1 MINGFT
7 IRLNNQW
14 SPYFQ
19 GVDFAPRAPGTR
31 LLIAVW
37 WFVTL
42 ILIAFY
48 TANLAAF
55 LTISL
60 RVPPINSWS
69 DLLKSDM
76 EYGSLKS
83 GSTRD
88 FFFNTKLEPFAQ
100 LGAWMKKNTHALAS
114 NVDEGVERVRS
125 SKVSPH
131 EMGPGE
137 EGG

>member
-1 MINGFT
+1 M
-7 IRLNNQW
+7 
-14 SPYFQ
+14 
-19 GVDFAPRAPGTR
+19 DFAPRAPGTR

-42 ILIAFY
+42 MLIAFY

-60 RVPPINSWS
+60 RVPPINGWA

-100 LGAWMKKNTHALAS
+100 LGAWMKRNPQALAS
-114 NVDEGVERVRS
+114 SVDDGVERVRN
-125 SKVSPH
+125 SKVQKIAFKFRSLSLVPTSFDFLVATKFTAIS
-131 EMGPGE
+131 
-137 EGG
+137 